1 MAYEK
6 GAFVETSA
14 GPIAPLPVGSRE
26 ERVIDP
32 RGGDARL
39 AAAQARVAEKIG
51 QQTINGTTGSAETA
65 PAAETVT
72 LSPQVAALAR
82 KEQKFRQ
89 REQAAKA
96 KEDALAAQEAELA
109 DLRAMKTKLAAKDYS
124 ALEGTVDYNEYSQ
137 YQINKLSGTDPNQEA
152 IKALEAKI
160 TGLEKAQEES
170 TSKLFDAAVAERKNA
185 AIKLLATDPALSQ
198 FKAKVEK
205 SMPSV
210 KLEDAVTQHILD
222 TWENDSEELSVE
234 QATKEVQSVLI
245 SKAKTWAS
253 LLEETPQAV
262 ESPAGTKKPLP
273 ALKTGIKTITNNVT
287 TGDPSTAPRKSLQN
301 MSDAERWAEA
311 RRRAEAKLQTRG

>member
-14 GPIAPLPVGSRE
+14 GPVAPLPVGSRE

-32 RGGDARL
+32 HGSNSRL

-51 QQTINGTTGSAETA
+51 QQTINGSNAPAETA
-65 PAAETVT
+65 QTAETVT

-89 REQAAKA
+89 RELAAKA
-96 KEDALAAQEAELA
+96 KEDSLKAQEAELA
-109 DLRAMKTKLAAKDYS
+109 DLRAMKAKLAAKDYS
-124 ALEGTVDYNEYSQ
+124 ALDGVVDYNDYSQ
-137 YQINKLSGTDPNQEA
+137 HQINKLNGVDPNQEA

-160 TGLEKAQEES
+160 TSLEKNQEES

-222 TWENDSEELSVE
+222 TWEHDSEELSVE
-234 QATKEVQSVLI
+234 QATKEVRSVLLD
-245 SKAKTWAS
+245 KAKKWAS

-273 ALKTGIKTITNNVT
+273 ALKTGLKTIT
-287 TGDPSTAPRKSLQN
+287 Q
-301 MSDAERWAEA
+301 
-311 RRRAEAKLQTRG
+311 